1 MESASLSL
9 PAETYQYV
17 INHPLCESAGGEFI
31 IDTAGVEIENTLV
44 RKTVFED
51 FFEDIKEI
59 VSASNNQNGEAAATY
74 GFEPAKDGED
84 KVLAS
89 NNKGVKSSTAAMTME
104 LRKNSIIKF
113 KYKVST
119 EAS

>member
-1 MESASLSL
+1 M
-9 PAETYQYV
+9 
-17 INHPLCESAGGEFI
+17 
-31 IDTAGVEIENTLV
+31 
-44 RKTVFED
+44 RKTIFED

-119 EAS
+119 EASYDKLIISLNGKELKTESGVVDWQDFERRQSRAIR